1 MLQTG
6 LKPMEGS
13 LYTEGFRVQ
22 GVFYLRNNTGTAWLL
37 NADDRPHL
45 PLTRVRM
52 YRPGTEHPPADENLL
67 YDTHF
72 AAIPKS
78 SIVWM
83 VGGAPDQTQEGY
95 GRQPRKIFLVFPTY
109 LMSGYLSIRPEV
121 RLSDFLAS
129 AMSNKPFYT
138 LNDARI
144 LSPGTP
150 GKTLSE
156 LEELQSHPFVVVNL
170 RSVAGVFDPQGGD
183 PGKAFVVEDD

>member
-1 MLQTG
+1 MFQAG

-13 LYTEGFRVQ
+13 LYTDDFRIQ
-22 GVFYLRNNTGTAWLL
+22 GVFHLRSNTGTSWLL

-52 YRPGTEHPPADENLL
+52 YRPGHEHPPTAESLL

-83 VGGAPDQTQEGY
+83 AGGAPDQTQEGY
-95 GRQPRKIFLVFPTY
+95 GRQPRKIYLVYPTY
-109 LMSGYLSIRPEV
+109 LLTGYLSVRPEV

-129 AMSNKPFYT
+129 AMTAKPFYT
-138 LNDARI
+138 LNEAKLLR
-144 LSPGTP
+144 PGGP
-150 GKTLSE
+150 GKTLAE
-156 LEELQSHPFVVVNL
+156 LDELQSHPFITVNL
-170 RSVAGVFDPQGGD
+170 RNVAGVFDVQGGD
-183 PGKAFVVEDD
+183 PGKAFIVEDG